1 MDPGAHICLAGERK
15 QPTEDDTHE
24 QQRNKQASCT
34 RRLSGRPRPTLPVQ
48 ALQVLHPWIP
58 RHALCSGHCSLATTT
73 HAAVPGGTHRILTS
87 GPQGSKL
94 SAGCL
99 GACFPPV
106 AGREQFTSAVR
117 NRRIPCHSIRLPSGW
132 VQHRDGALHP
142 SPMRPECVPHVL
154 ASATR
159 LLETGGSRGLSSS
172 VSTLTTDCSMSGVI
186 PDPLG
191 VERKCRSPAVATG
204 PQPEKRGATR
214 VTAELDGAT
223 PAGRLLWSA
232 QANVH
237 LNRRQHEQAH
247 AS

>member
-1 MDPGAHICLAGERK
+1 VTNAATTCTGAPWPRADCASPFAALQRLTERRAACATAPTGRL
-15 QPTEDDTHE
+15 QPT
-24 QQRNKQASCT
+24 A
-34 RRLSGRPRPTLPVQ
+34 
-48 ALQVLHPWIP
+48 I
-58 RHALCSGHCSLATTT
+58 RHGGWREGAT
-73 HAAVPGGTHRILTS
+73 PS
-87 GPQGSKL
+87 GPLLYEPLSWAYRRRPALSCQGK
-94 SAGCL
+94 
-99 GACFPPV
+99 
-106 AGREQFTSAVR
+106 Q
-117 NRRIPCHSIRLPSGW
+117 
-132 VQHRDGALHP
+132 DG
-142 SPMRPECVPHVL
+142 SVTDVL

-191 VERKCRSPAVATG
+191 VERKCGSPSVTTG

-223 PAGRLLWSA
+223 PASRLLWSA

-237 LNRRQHEQAH
+237 LNRRQHEQAD